1 MKKLLLIIILIS
13 SSINSQNI
21 TLDNT
26 FGTSGITTLN
36 RVNTRGSVM
45 KLQSDGKILI
55 LGFVETSSTIFI
67 TRLNIDG
74 SLDLNFGNNGFFET
88 NSNEDFVSINILSND
103 KILIGLSS
111 PTKIIKLNSNGSLDT
126 SFGTNGEVD
135 LSSLI
140 TSSFLRT
147 VLVEPDNSILAI
159 GYDQIVKVLSNGTID
174 TSFGVNGNID
184 TPISNS
190 IYSNDNKLLSIISA
204 GSGGSSGLYKLIK
217 KEINGNLITS
227 FGTNGEVSITDL
239 DNNDTGFKIFTDS
252 NGKIIVITSRE
263 TQLRITRYL
272 ANGQIDLSF
281 AQNGNIIDNNNPP
294 RLLDFK
300 VNGTKLLFTG
310 VSNTT
315 QSPLNLYIA
324 QYNENGTIDTS
335 FNSNGIY
342 LEDTNTANEYAD
354 NIYLLNNGDIL
365 VSGGY
370 LNENENYFVARYINT
385 TLSVNGIN
393 DRNQISFK
401 NPSENELNIYS
412 KKTIQ
417 TLMLFN
423 SNGKIIRTS
432 KGDFMDLS
440 FINDGI
446 YFIKIVFNDNQIIR
460 SKLIIKK

>member
-140 TSSFLRT
+140 TSSDLRT

>member
-140 TSSFLRT
+140 ISSDLRT